1 MTDTPRVWSCVIRV
15 SNVAQS
21 IDFYGDVFEC
31 QVTLRED
38 DSALLLTPDGF
49 QIYLRAHDP
58 AKPRGI
64 MNLGVEYVIWSVTSE
79 AELTR
84 IARRLQAHDPSTYTS
99 TLHGV
104 TFVDAI
110 DPDHNRVLITY
121 PTPQQVPREVIESR
135 FR

>member
-1 MTDTPRVWSCVIRV
+1 MGGTPRVWSYVMRV
-15 SNVAQS
+15 SNMARS
-21 IDFYGDVFEC
+21 IDFYCDVFEC
-31 QVTLRED
+31 QVTLRDD

-49 QIYLRAHDP
+49 QIYLRAHGP

-64 MNLGVEYVIWSVTSE
+64 MDLGVEHVIWSVTSE
-79 AELTR
+79 AELTQ
-84 IARRLQAHDPSTYTS
+84 IARRLQTHDPSTYTS

-110 DPDHNRVLITY
+110 DPDHNRVLVTY
-121 PTPQQVPREVIESR
+121 PTPQQVPREVIEGR

>member
-1 MTDTPRVWSCVIRV
+1 MSDKPTVWSYVMRM
-15 SNVAQS
+15 SNVARS
-21 IDFYGDVFEC
+21 IGFYCDVFEC

-38 DSALLLTPDGF
+38 DSALLLTRGGF

-58 AKPRGI
+58 AKRHGI
-64 MNLGVEYVIWSVTSE
+64 MNLGVEHVIWSVTSE

-84 IARRLQAHDPSTYTS
+84 IARRLQTHDPSTYNS

-121 PTPQQVPREVIESR
+121 PTPQQFPREVIESR